1 MKRYS
6 PKILYVDEDDE
17 DKEYYLDEYRDDRQT
32 VYPIMKEDPDGEYFK
47 CDDVEKEVE
56 KIVRL
61 IEILKGVL

>member
-1 MKRYS
+1 MKKYT
-6 PKILYVDEDDE
+6 PKIICYDQEE
-17 DKEYYLDEYRDDRQT
+17 DKEYYLDKYRDHSLAI
-32 VYPIMKEDPDGEYFK
+32 YPIMKEDPDGEYFK